1 MKEIMNIVKDKM
13 DWKTKA
19 KAMSDIRNNKELTFF
34 QKTLMATYVESN
46 PIKYK
51 PTLNTLMSQ
60 FKVSKRTLNY
70 AHEKL
75 TELGYIEII
84 RKSANNNNNVDLH
97 IHLIP
102 IKSGA
107 I

>member
-1 MKEIMNIVKDKM
+1 MEYIMNIVKDEL
-13 DWKTKA
+13 DWKTKE
-19 KAMSDIRNNKELTFF
+19 KAMSAIRNRKELTFF
-34 QKTLMATYVESN
+34 QKTLMDSYVRCD
-46 PIKYK
+46 PKKYK

-75 TELGYIEII
+75 QEFGYVEII
-84 RKSANNNNNVDLH
+84 RKSANNNNNCDLYVH
-97 IHLIP
+97 PIP